1 MPKKK
6 KKHWRTVQAEEAAAA
21 EAAEAESAR
30 EVAAVIVA
38 GSPSNGHPPPSL
50 GVAIENVRLALE
62 PFDGVVRKKIV
73 KAATSLLG

>member
-6 KKHWRTVQAEEAAAA
+6 TKHWRTRLAEQQAA